1 LTGVGQRRKR
11 SSTIIDGRFGSQFLQ
26 NNNERKK
33 HMKRMTNIIYP
44 AVTAFALACF
54 ALLPGAQAVSP
65 PPDGGYA
72 GGNTAE
78 GRNALFS
85 LTTGGF
91 QHSG

>member
-1 LTGVGQRRKR
+1 
-11 SSTIIDGRFGSQFLQ
+11 
-26 NNNERKK
+26 
-33 HMKRMTNIIYP
+33 MKRMTNIIHP
-44 AVTAFALACF
+44 AFTVFALACF

-78 GRNALFS
+78 GRHALFS

-91 QHSG
+91 NTAVGSRVS

>member
-1 LTGVGQRRKR
+1 
-11 SSTIIDGRFGSQFLQ
+11 
-26 NNNERKK
+26 
-33 HMKRMTNIIYP
+33 MKRMTNIIYP
-44 AVTAFALACF
+44 AFTVFALACF

-78 GRNALFS
+78 GQNALFS